1 MHTCLRTCNR
11 LLPLLLPQ
19 LLSTQHISQKG
30 MRQHAGGL
38 IATSSFIL
46 SEIAAHNWMLSHV
59 GLLCYNLKCLGD
71 ICVHRMTQL
80 PVFDG
85 VTAEKPYLSADCR
98 ALVVEFPWQ
107 CKVLCSNSVLLVSVL
122 RAKVLVFKKKINSCC

>member
-1 MHTCLRTCNR
+1 
-11 LLPLLLPQ
+11 
-19 LLSTQHISQKG
+19 

-38 IATSSFIL
+38 IATSSFVL

-85 VTAEKPYLSADCR
+85 VTAEKPYLSCR
-98 ALVVEFPWQ
+98 LQGTCSGVSMAVQSALFQ
-107 CKVLCSNSVLLVSVL
+107 FSAAAL
-122 RAKVLVFKKKINSCC
+122 RFESKGASI